1 MSLTASFRDAP
12 IKRKLMLIGLLT
24 SGLALVAISL
34 ILTSRDIVEWRART
48 VSELNTYAS
57 MIGMNVAPAMLFDD
71 SKAATETLSALSAN
85 PDITR
90 AIVVDKDNKVFAVY
104 NASRHASAPMVRP
117 EVGQYR
123 FSYDSLVISQPV
135 RLSKDVLGS
144 IYLESDLDSLYVG
157 VLRGASLIFL
167 AALLVFLVAA
177 SFFARLQKAIAGPIL
192 DLASVMQAVSGT
204 QDYASRAQIHGR
216 DEIGTL
222 AGAFNDML
230 ERMQERDVELA
241 LHRQNLEDEVAQR
254 TADLKESNARLGRE
268 LIERKRAEAAIH
280 KLNEE
285 LEAKVQERTKQLMDA
300 QETLVRNE
308 KLAVLGQVAGSVG
321 HELRNPLGVMNN
333 AVYFLQTV
341 LSDADENVKEYLGI
355 IKEEIVGSER
365 IVSDLLDSVRTK
377 PPHPENVGVRE
388 VISQAL
394 RKCTVPS
401 AVTLEFNLP
410 DELPPIK
417 VDPLQMHQVFRN
429 LLSNGIDAMPEA
441 GRLIVTGAYDDV
453 SRMVTVSICDTGTG
467 IAPENLA
474 KLFQPL
480 FTTKARGIGLGLV
493 VVKNLTEANGGR
505 IEVMSVLD
513 SGTTFSVVLPVGT
526 ALG

>member
-34 ILTSRDIVEWRART
+34 ILTSRDIVEWRTRT
-48 VSELNTYAS
+48 VSELTTYAS

-71 SKAATETLSALSAN
+71 TKAATETLSALSAN

-90 AIVVDKDNKVFAVY
+90 AIVLDKENKVFAVY
-104 NASRHASAPMVRP
+104 NASRHSAAPMVRP
-117 EVGQYR
+117 ELGQYR
-123 FSYDSLVISQPV
+123 FNYDSLVISQPV
-135 RLSKDVLGS
+135 RLRNDALGS
-144 IYLESDLDSLYVG
+144 IFLESDLDSLYVG
-157 VLRGASLIFL
+157 VLRGTSLIFL
-167 AALLVFLVAA
+167 AALLVFVVAA

-192 DLASVMQAVSGT
+192 DLASVMQEVSAQ
-204 QDYASRAQIHGR
+204 QDYAARAQIHGR
-216 DEIGTL
+216 DEVGVL
-222 AGAFNDML
+222 AGTFNDML
-230 ERMQERDVELA
+230 ERMQERDAELA
-241 LHRQNLEDEVAQR
+241 LHRQHLEDEVAQR
-254 TADLKESNARLGRE
+254 TADLKESNTRLGRE
-268 LIERKRAEAAIH
+268 LVERKRAEESIH

-285 LEAKVQERTKQLMDA
+285 LEAKVEERTKQLMDA
-300 QETLVRNE
+300 QQTLVRNE

-355 IKEEIVGSER
+355 IKDEIAGSER

-377 PPHPENVGVRE
+377 PPHPETVGIRE

-394 RKCTVPS
+394 RKCVVPPR
-401 AVTLEFNLP
+401 VILEINLP

-417 VDPLQMHQVFRN
+417 IDPMQMHQVFRN
-429 LLSNGIDAMPEA
+429 LLSNSIDAMPEG
-441 GRLIVTGAYDDV
+441 GRLVVMGACEEGGK
-453 SRMVTVSICDTGTG
+453 MVTVSICDTGTG
-467 IAPENLA
+467 IAPENLP

-493 VVKNLTEANGGR
+493 VVKNLTEANAGQ
-505 IEVMSVLD
+505 IEVHSVLGT
-513 SGTTFSVVLPVGT
+513 GTTFSVILPSG
-526 ALG
+526 L